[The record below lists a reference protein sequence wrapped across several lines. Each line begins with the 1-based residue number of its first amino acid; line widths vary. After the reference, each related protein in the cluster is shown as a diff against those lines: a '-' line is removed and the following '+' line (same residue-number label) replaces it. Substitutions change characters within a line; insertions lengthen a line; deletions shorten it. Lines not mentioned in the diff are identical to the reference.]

1 MNTKTVLIVHAH
13 PDPTSLTAQLAGAAR
28 SALRAQGHEVIQS
41 DVYAMGWKAVYDERD
56 FPERLDPARLSIA
69 AESGHAFANGT
80 QPDDIAAEQAKL
92 MAADAVIFQF
102 PLWWFSMPAIMKGW
116 IERVYAYGLAYGHKG
131 AGNTHRY
138 GEGGLAGKRA
148 MLSVTTGG
156 PADDYAPRGING
168 QFDELLFPI
177 THGVLFYPGMEVLP
191 TFAVHGANR
200 LDGAGVE
207 AAKAALAAR
216 VQNLFTDA
224 PIPYR
229 AQNGGDYPGRHLL
242 ADDVAPGVTGLRAHI
257 ER

>member
-41 DVYAMGWKAVYDERD
+41 DLYAMGWKAVYDERD

-69 AESGHAFANGT
+69 AESGHAFTNGT

-116 IERVYAYGLAYGHKG
+116 FERVYAYGLAYGNKG

-148 MLSVTTGG
+148 MLSK
-156 PADDYAPRGING
+156 
-168 QFDELLFPI
+168 FELLAHRHPR
-177 THGVLFYPGMEVLP
+177 HAGLF
-191 TFAVHGANR
+191 
-200 LDGAGVE
+200 
-207 AAKAALAAR
+207 
-216 VQNLFTDA
+216 
-224 PIPYR
+224 
-229 AQNGGDYPGRHLL
+229 HLL
-242 ADDVAPGVTGLRAHI
+242 GEVEVVFGFWAFVLMLAMA
-257 ER
+257 